1 MDRVFSG
8 SALLVFPFWLAML
21 AAPRWRVTRMVMGS
35 PAVVLGAVAL
45 YAWLV
50 LPALGTVL
58 PVVVHPTLA
67 TVMALLNQ
75 PAAATAAWAHFLA
88 FDLFVGR
95 WIYLDAL
102 DRKLP
107 RPAVAAT
114 LVLTLLLG
122 PLGLASY
129 LALRTVPW
137 SRLLRVG
144 RDLRAANGPLTLLG
158 VASLGLLG
166 ASLILQTVDHRVV
179 LGVSTWMK
187 PAKFA
192 ASVAIAAFTLAWI
205 LGQLDGRTRGLRRA
219 AAIIVSMASLELVI
233 ITIQAARGVPSH
245 FNARTSV
252 DVIAFAVMGAGIT
265 IFWLAEGFVFL
276 RALRHRFA
284 DAAVGWGIR
293 LGLGIALGGG
303 AVAFLMTQP
312 TPAQVE
318 TLKARAKTGQPAPLV
333 GAHAVGVPDGGPGL
347 PVTRWSTEGGD
358 LRVPHFIGL
367 HALQALPL
375 AGVLLARR
383 RRRAIE
389 RGVDEATATT
399 RANGFTL
406 AVGLGY
412 LGLTA
417 VTLVQALRAQPFL
430 APDHLTWVLV
440 VLAAFPALAVAAAA
454 AAARWRTPAPRIAG
468 PSPIALWRP
477 RSMRS
482 QRHAGPATPPRV
494 APPV

>member
-1 MDRVFSG
+1 MDRVFSI

-21 AAPRWRVTRMVMGS
+21 VAPRWRVTRKVLGS

-50 LPALGTVL
+50 VPALDIVL
-58 PVVVHPTLA
+58 PVVVRPTLA
-67 TVMALLNQ
+67 TVMTLLNQ

-102 DRKLP
+102 ERNLP
-107 RPAVAAT
+107 WPAVAAT

-122 PLGLASY
+122 PLGLATY
-129 LALRTVPW
+129 LVLRRAAW
-137 SRLLRVG
+137 SRLLRLG
-144 RDLRAANGPLTLLG
+144 RDLQAANGPLTLIG
-158 VASLGLLG
+158 VASLVLLG

-179 LGVSTWMK
+179 LGVSTWVK

-205 LGQLDGRTRGLRRA
+205 MDQLDGRTPGLRRA
-219 AAIIVSMASLELVI
+219 AAIIASMVAVELAI

-245 FNARTSV
+245 FNARTLV
-252 DVIAFAVMGAGIT
+252 DVIAFAVMGVGIT
-265 IFWLAEGFVFL
+265 IFWLAQGYVFF
-276 RALRHRFA
+276 RALRHRFT

-293 LGLGIALGGG
+293 LGLGIALGAG

-312 TPAQVE
+312 TPAQRAALN
-318 TLKARAKTGQPAPLV
+318 LKSTAAVTATATAAQPALV

-347 PVTRWSTEGGD
+347 PITRWSTEGGD

-367 HALQALPL
+367 HALQVLPL
-375 AGVLLARR
+375 AGALFARR
-383 RRRAIE
+383 RRRAIG
-389 RGVDEATATT
+389 RGADEPTATR
-399 RANGFTL
+399 RANAYTL
-406 AVGLGY
+406 AVGIGY

-417 VTLVQALRAQPFL
+417 VTLVQALRAQPVL
-430 APDHLTWVLV
+430 APDGLTCA
-440 VLAAFPALAVAAAA
+440 LAALAALPALAVAAAVH
-454 AAARWRTPAPRIAG
+454 WRAPG
-468 PSPIALWRP
+468 PLLRP
-477 RSMRS
+477 RLALRKVW
-482 QRHAGPATPPRV
+482 P
-494 APPV
+494 